1 MSEQRHE
8 DKELQKQEE
17 KREEKA
23 PQEKNWDEKY
33 RRDPVN
39 VVVWA
44 AILIWAGL
52 VLLAENLGLFG
63 TLVRQGSDAPWSF
76 LTTTGAWGII
86 FIGAGVILLAGA
98 AYRLAVPAQRRP
110 VRGAI
115 ILAVIFIAI
124 GLGDLVKWDAV
135 WPIVLV
141 AVGLAIVVGAITRRG
156 KG

>member
-8 DKELQKQEE
+8 EKELQKQEE

-63 TLVRQGSDAPWSF
+63 MLAREGSDAPWSF
-76 LTTTGAWGII
+76 LTTTGAGGIII
-86 FIGAGVILLAGA
+86 FIGAGVILLAGV
-98 AYRLAVPAQRRP
+98 AYRLAARRRP

-124 GLGDLVKWDAV
+124 GLGDLVKWDVV

-141 AVGLAIVVGAITRRG
+141 AVGLAIVAGALTRRG